1 MMCEMVREMIKKQ
14 ALACGFETR
23 LQADGS
29 EGFDA
34 NVYAFAQGVLFDVG
48 RQLCNAFAQ
57 TGLGGENACSHEL
70 METKGHFTV
79 LALLCRVIGDM
90 ETHHEAKDI
99 ADLMAFR
106 AIQKRQIE
114 EARRAG
120 GAA

>member
-1 MMCEMVREMIKKQ
+1 MMCEIVREMVKKQ
-14 ALACGFETR
+14 ALGCGFETR

-29 EGFDA
+29 EDFDA
-34 NVYAFAQGVLFDVG
+34 NVYAFAHGVLFDVG
-48 RQLCNAFAQ
+48 RKLCNAFAQ

-79 LALLCRVIGDM
+79 LALLCHVIGDM
-90 ETHHEAKDI
+90 ETHHEVKDI

-106 AIQKRQIE
+106 AVQKCLIE
-114 EARRAG
+114 EAMRKR

>member
-1 MMCEMVREMIKKQ
+1 MTKEGIRKL
-14 ALACGFETR
+14 ALTYGFKTCP
-23 LQADGS
+23 QADGS
-29 EGFDA
+29 EDFDA

-48 RQLCNAFAQ
+48 RKLCNAFAQ

-79 LALLCRVIGDM
+79 LALLCHVIGDM
-90 ETHHEAKDI
+90 ETHHEVKDI

-106 AIQKRQIE
+106 AVQKCLIE
-114 EARRAG
+114 EAMRKG